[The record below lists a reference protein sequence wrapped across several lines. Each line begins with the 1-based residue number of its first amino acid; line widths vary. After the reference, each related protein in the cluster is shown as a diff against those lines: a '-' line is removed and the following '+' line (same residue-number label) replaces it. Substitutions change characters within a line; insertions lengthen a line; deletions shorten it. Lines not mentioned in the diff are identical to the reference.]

1 MRYISYD
8 ILDGRIITA
17 ARDNA
22 ISAAENRMGRFLLVY
37 MGDY

>member
-8 ILDGRIITA
+8 ILGDRITTA

-22 ISAAENRMGRFLLVY
+22 ISAAENRMGRFLLGVR
-37 MGDY
+37 G